1 MIGTLHIVL
10 AMKPTKGNFVE
21 NALQIGVSGLNID
34 GCRVGSEQRT
44 YKGSGESQQRYS
56 DGRAGLTDGRGRDMQ
71 ISVAGRWPAN
81 VILGHS
87 DECKC
92 VGTKKVKGNPH
103 LGQQNPDLIK
113 QYGGGSFGGGIVKP
127 NSGYSDADG
136 NEEVDACTDGCP
148 VKLGGASRF
157 FKQVGRYDDN
167 GTDT

>member
-1 MIGTLHIVL
+1 
-10 AMKPTKGNFVE
+10 
-21 NALQIGVSGLNID
+21 
-34 GCRVGSEQRT
+34 
-44 YKGSGESQQRYS
+44 
-56 DGRAGLTDGRGRDMQ
+56 
-71 ISVAGRWPAN
+71 
-81 VILGHS
+81 
-87 DECKC
+87 

-136 NEEVDACTDGCP
+136 NEEVDAWECAKGCP
-148 VKLGGASRF
+148 VGAIDEQSGELNTQKVRTNPAAESKDGGMFGIAKKHERKEYLGDTGGASRF

>member
-71 ISVAGRWPAN
+71 ISVAGRWPPN

-87 DECKC
+87 EGC
-92 VGTKKVKGNPH
+92 VDK
-103 LGQQNPDLIK
+103 
-113 QYGGGSFGGGIVKP
+113 
-127 NSGYSDADG
+127 DG
-136 NEEVDACTDGCP
+136 NEEVDAWECTDGCP

-157 FKQVGRYDDN
+157 FKQVGRYNDN
-167 GTDT
+167 GTDS